1 MYSIKNYWE
10 ISKPKISFLLV
21 LVAVTGYI
29 LAVNTLN
36 FDFSFTTLS
45 LIIVG
50 MWTGSSG
57 CSSLTAYTDRD
68 MDAIMN
74 RTKNRAIPT
83 KKIFPPVKAVYFGFI
98 LIGISLIISFWLSF
112 FAFVLMVLGILD
124 NVLIYSLWLKR
135 RSVWNIILGGLSGGV
150 PVLYSWVIVSG
161 GSLSLV
167 PWMIALLVM
176 TWIPS
181 HTWYLALH
189 SKEDYEAVNVPML
202 PVVRSEETAIRI
214 TTLTVPMMVFTSLLL
229 GYIGGFGLI
238 YWVPTSLMGLY
249 ILYESAK
256 TIRKPDMDLHWK
268 MFKISSPYLSLVLI
282 ALIIDSYIPLWI

>member
-10 ISKPKISFLLV
+10 LSKPKISFLLV

-29 LAVNTLN
+29 LAVNMLN
-36 FDFSFTTLS
+36 FDFSFMTL
-45 LIIVG
+45 LLVIVG

-68 MDAIMN
+68 IDARMN
-74 RTKNRAIPT
+74 RTNQRPIPT
-83 KKIFPPVKAVYFGFI
+83 KRIFPPVKAIYFGFV
-98 LIGISLIISFWLSF
+98 LIGVSLVISFWLSF
-112 FAFVLMVLGILD
+112 FAFVLMIIGILD

-135 RSVWNIILGGLSGGV
+135 KHVLNIILGGFSGGV
-150 PVLYSWVIVSG
+150 PALYGWVIVSG

-167 PWMIALLVM
+167 PFMLAVLVM

-181 HTWYLALH
+181 HIWYLALH
-189 SKEDYEAVNVPML
+189 SKEDYQSVGVPML
-202 PVVRSEETAIRI
+202 PVVISEKSAIRI
-214 TTLTVPMMVFTSLLL
+214 TASTVPIMVFTSLLL

-238 YWVPTSLMGLY
+238 YWVPTLLMGLY
-249 ILYESAK
+249 ILYGSAK

-282 ALIIDSYIPLWI
+282 ALIVDSYIYLWI